1 MNNISRPLL
10 KFGHEN
16 GDPIERRNLFCR
28 VSGEGWSR
36 LEVTVA
42 KSPIGF
48 IREILMTWSAP
59 FAVVYELETSL
70 DPNFPAGRYQSDWLE
85 NFEELDALLIKN
97 WDFFEQDGRHNIW
110 IADSQAPRQI
120 IYDQHEIIYIYGA
133 ENTLDLTLL
142 ERGFSDEAPE
152 IPFPHTHFY
161 HPQFDD
167 AFEAL
172 MKDHVWGYADE

>member
-1 MNNISRPLL
+1 MSNKVGSLL
-10 KFGHEN
+10 KFGHEV
-16 GDPIERRNLFCR
+16 GDPIERRDAFCR

-42 KSPIGF
+42 KSPIAF

-59 FAVVYELETSL
+59 FAVVYELETSR
-70 DPNFPAGRYQSDWLE
+70 DPIFPVGRYQSDW
-85 NFEELDALLIKN
+85 FEDFDELDALLIKN

-120 IYDQHEIIYIYGA
+120 IYDQHEVIYIYGA
-133 ENTLDLTLL
+133 ENNLGLTLL
-142 ERGFSDEAPE
+142 ERGFSDEAPD
-152 IPFPHTHFY
+152 IPFPHRHFY

-172 MKDHVWGYADE
+172 MTDNEWRYIDG